1 MSAISWDETLP
12 ASGTTAST
20 VDDIIRSDLTAI
32 ATVIGVS
39 RFWPGSAASQGASTA
54 SSGEMR
60 PGTARPARGA
70 NLRVGNAPDGTIVFD
85 SDNSSLAHAGS
96 TATYMLGSRHM
107 EEHTTVTGLGAA
119 HWVVCSGSNTW
130 PNIDPADNDSLNVS
144 FGMVYSTPPAVMAS
158 LSSDAY
164 LWCLSSVTSGGFT
177 SMASNLAA
185 GGLSTQTL
193 QWWSQGT
200 VAF

>member
-1 MSAISWDETLP
+1 MSVISWDETLP

-20 VDDIIRSDLTAI
+20 VDDIIRSDVTAI
-32 ATVIGVS
+32 ATVLGVS
-39 RFWPGSAASQGASTA
+39 RFWPGSAATQGASTA

-70 NLRVGNAPDGTIVFD
+70 NLRVGNAPDGTLVFD

-119 HWVVCSGSNTW
+119 HWVVASGSASW
-130 PNIDPADNDSLNVS
+130 AIDPADNDTLNVS
-144 FGMVYSTPPAVMAS
+144 FGVTYGASPVVMAS

-164 LWCLSSVTSGGFT
+164 LWCLSSVSTTGFS